1 MQSASGGAT
10 PVHNL
15 SQREIYSRALELR
28 AAGKLFPLD
37 QPRLDNTFKG
47 SVSRFCEIAF
57 RLRGCRR
64 VLDVGAGQGML
75 LSLLSVLGHEC
86 YAMDIEDPG
95 RTYPAM
101 YAGKNIASCACNVEV
116 DPFPYADGYF
126 DATTCCQVMEHFTH
140 SHLPTTRE
148 MFRVLRPGGIIEID
162 VPNAVSFRSRSRML
176 RGKHITWDYEK
187 CYLRAEPI
195 LYKGMSFF
203 PNRHNREF
211 TRDELELLLRVAGFE
226 QIEVSFLKSR
236 RHREGLE
243 KIRNLGTALKD
254 TIPSLRKSLIA
265 FARKP

>member
-1 MQSASGGAT
+1 MQSVSGGST

-15 SQREIYSRALELR
+15 SQREIYARALALR
-28 AAGKLFPLD
+28 AAGKIFPLD
-37 QPRLDNTFKG
+37 QPRLDRTFKG
-47 SVSRFCEIAF
+47 SVDRFSQIAF
-57 RLRGCRR
+57 RLRDCRR
-64 VLDVGAGQGML
+64 VLDVGAGQGL
-75 LSLLSVLGHEC
+75 LLALLKELGHEC
-86 YAMDIEDPG
+86 HALDIVDPAQ
-95 RTYPAM
+95 TFPAV
-101 YAGKNIASCACNVEV
+101 YAGKGITSRACNVEV
-116 DPFPYADGYF
+116 DTFPYEDNFF
-126 DATTCCQVMEHFTH
+126 DAATCCQVMEHFTH
-140 SHLPTTRE
+140 SHLPTARE
-148 MFRVLRPGGIIEID
+148 MFRVLRLGGVIEID

-211 TRDELELLLRVAGFE
+211 TRDDLELLLHVAGFE

-243 KIRNLGTALKD
+243 RLRNLGTALKD
-254 TIPSLRKSLIA
+254 AIPSLRKSLIA